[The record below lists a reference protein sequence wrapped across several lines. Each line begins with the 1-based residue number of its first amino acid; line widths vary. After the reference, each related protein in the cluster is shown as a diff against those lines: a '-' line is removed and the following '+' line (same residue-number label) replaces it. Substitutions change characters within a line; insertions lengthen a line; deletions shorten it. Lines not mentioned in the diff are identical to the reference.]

1 MTFQDF
7 CDKYNQN
14 LKNNVDAQKLFDF
27 LATPS
32 TIHNMMVFSQ
42 VGLPAISGII
52 PHLEQNFGNSPTFP
66 LSDFRNRQTTGKMVK
81 YILGFYGYKRPPVLF
96 RIQNQLPNQICLAYI
111 FQKVC
116 PVQHKEWLHNDY
128 NEPPRP
134 PTPESPQFLY

>member
-81 YILGFYGYKRPPVLF
+81 YILGFYGYTPQAGGFDERAKLRNFTKSQYFKTAAVYSLTDTPQYKIEVTSAPLT
-96 RIQNQLPNQICLAYI
+96 L
-111 FQKVC
+111 
-116 PVQHKEWLHNDY
+116 KE
-128 NEPPRP
+128 
-134 PTPESPQFLY
+134 